1 MGAIKSV
8 WGHGIL
14 ELGKTGN
21 MDRHLSRTDR
31 PDPFTDYFDSLK
43 HVLASCEETRIT
55 DINAAGE
62 KLFGAPKDDLIGT
75 RITEYFT
82 HEYAG
87 LSDGDFAL
95 LADETEG
102 FPLKLETASGA
113 IVDAILW
120 VHRRNEGTGTV
131 SEYLVE
137 LHDISG
143 HMRATKILRDREQK
157 LNQIIATVADGI
169 VTIDEDRLITT
180 FNPAAEQI
188 FSETADQVLGTSIV
202 DLVPDLASALT
213 DGQTA
218 DTDGLMRETYIER
231 GNDEVVLAEFVGR
244 RLENRRG
251 QTFTWVVRDITTR
264 KQMEEQKDK
273 FLLDAEMQRA
283 RLEEEAMTM
292 VELAEDF
299 YALKDKAEAADRLK
313 SQFLANMSHELRT
326 PLNAIIG
333 FSEVMKEQM
342 FGGLGKQE
350 YVQYAADIHGS
361 GTHLLRL
368 INDILDLSK
377 VEAGAQE
384 LFEEEVD
391 LSDVVRESMEMVR
404 ERASR
409 ASVAV
414 VAKLPETFPKVFADH
429 VRVKQI
435 LLNVLTNAIKF
446 SEPSGNVDIVLEEEP
461 QGVMVRVAD
470 DGIGIAAEDLDTVLK
485 PFGQVTDMMTRGK
498 EGTGLGLPLCK
509 SLMELHGG
517 RLELDSR
524 VGEGTQV
531 TLVFPPGRVV
541 PEAN

>member
-1 MGAIKSV
+1 
-8 WGHGIL
+8 
-14 ELGKTGN
+14 

-31 PDPFTDYFDSLK
+31 TDPFTDCFDSLN
-43 HVLASCEETRIT
+43 HVLASCEGNRIT
-55 DINAAGE
+55 DINSAGE
-62 KLFGAPKDDLIGT
+62 RLFGVAKDGLIGT
-75 RITEYFT
+75 KITDYFT

-87 LSDGDFAL
+87 IPDQDFDL

-102 FPLKLETASGA
+102 FPLKLKSATGT

-120 VHRRNEGTGTV
+120 VHRLHAGDGPDA
-131 SEYLVE
+131 SYLVE
-137 LHDISG
+137 IHDISS
-143 HMRATKILRDREQK
+143 HMRAAKILREREQK

-169 VTIDEDRLITT
+169 VTIDEDQLVTT

-188 FSETADQVLGTSIV
+188 FGKTAEQVLGTPIV
-202 DLVPDLASALT
+202 DLVPDLASVLT
-213 DGQTA
+213 DGQST
-218 DTDGLMRETYIER
+218 DSDGLMRETYIER

-244 RLENRRG
+244 RLDNRRG

-313 SQFLANMSHELRT
+313 SQLLANMSHELRT

-342 FGGLGKQE
+342 FGGLGKPE

-409 ASVAV
+409 ATVAV
-414 VAKLPETFPKVFADH
+414 VAKLPEAFPKVVADQI
-429 VRVKQI
+429 RVKQI

-446 SEPSGNVDIVLEEEP
+446 SEPSGNVYIVLEETP
-461 QGVMVRVAD
+461 RGATIRVID
-470 DGIGIAAEDLDTVLK
+470 DGIGIAPEDLETVLK

-517 RLELDSR
+517 RLELESR
-524 VGEGTQV
+524 VGEGTGV
-531 TLVFPPGRVV
+531 TLIFPPGRVV
-541 PEAN
+541 TEAT

>member
-1 MGAIKSV
+1 
-8 WGHGIL
+8 
-14 ELGKTGN
+14 
-21 MDRHLSRTDR
+21 MDRHLSRTDQ
-31 PDPFTDYFDSLK
+31 PDPFTDCFDSLN
-43 HVLASCEETRIT
+43 HVLASCEGTRIK
-55 DINAAGE
+55 DINAAGVR
-62 KLFGAPKDDLIGT
+62 LFDVPRNDFIGKT
-75 RITEYFT
+75 ITDYFGE
-82 HEYAG
+82 EYAG
-87 LSDGDFAL
+87 ITDRDFDL
-95 LADETEG
+95 LADEAEG
-102 FPLKLETASGA
+102 FPLKLKTASGT

-120 VHRRNEGTGTV
+120 VHRQNKEAAPQP
-131 SEYLVE
+131 EYLVE
-137 LHDISG
+137 IHDISG
-143 HMRATKILRDREQK
+143 HMRAAKILREREQK

-169 VTIDEDRLITT
+169 VTIDEDQVITT

-188 FSETADQVLGTSIV
+188 FGRTADQVLGTPII
-202 DLVPDLASALT
+202 DLVPDLASTLS
-213 DGQTA
+213 DGQSA
-218 DTDGLMRETYIER
+218 ESDGLMRETYIER

-244 RLENRRG
+244 RLDNRRG

-283 RLEEEAMTM
+283 KLEEEAMTM

-342 FGGLGKQE
+342 FGGLGNE
-350 YVQYAADIHGS
+350 NYVQYAADIHGS

-409 ASVAV
+409 ASVAIL
-414 VAKLPETFPKVFADH
+414 AKLPEAFPKVVADH
-429 VRVKQI
+429 IRVKQI

-446 SEPSGNVDIVLEEEP
+446 SEPNGNVDVVLEETP
-461 QGVMVRVAD
+461 KGVMVRVTD
-470 DGIGIAAEDLDTVLK
+470 DGIGIAAEDLETVLK

-517 RLELDSR
+517 RLVLESQT
-524 VGEGTQV
+524 GEGTMV
-531 TLVFPPGRVV
+531 TMIFPSSRVMTD
-541 PEAN
+541 AG